1 VTATLGG
8 RLPKRSQHHETQDDE
23 IWVDWLPCAEGAVE
37 SLAPELGTQR
47 PGDTTTPACF
57 GYTLG
62 ATDSHTTA
70 DGKTFIIATYRK
82 PKRMDADAAFSEVE
96 RIPGYGI
103 NNEKSGLR
111 IFIAPDAS
119 AETSAAAYVPAY
131 ALWPGESS
139 LFPRVVVNV
148 RIKRNWRTG
157 LARITVQYATLSQE
171 DWLVN
176 NIGKGLLLGC
186 DIGGEPVRLNYDL
199 ADTPL
204 PIVAEGWE
212 TSASSGAQSRIRW
225 SLYSGSNVTLMGKG
239 ELIVRVALSN
249 PWASPKMSLIG
260 RYNASAC
267 IHIGNAQVKQ
277 LKMVGYHAR
286 LVPNTANVQ
295 ICDFHLAFDTDGW
308 DVGCK
313 AIKETM
319 TVRELPVQT
328 NADTPADT
336 LAKSRTGV
344 WDRGANTPQNRVVAK
359 SDSGLMYT
367 IALIDGYLTW

>member
-37 SLAPELGTQR
+37 TLSPELGSQR

-62 ATDSHTTA
+62 TTDSHTTA

-82 PKRMDADAAFSEVE
+82 PKRMDGDAAFSEIE
-96 RIPGYGI
+96 RTPGYGI

-111 IFIAPDAS
+111 VFIAPDAS
-119 AETSAAAYVPAY
+119 AEASANSYAPAY
-131 ALWPGESS
+131 MVWPGDGGQY
-139 LFPRVVVNV
+139 PRVVVNV

-157 LARITVQYATLSQE
+157 LARITVQYATLSQD
-171 DWLVN
+171 DWLVH

-199 ADTPL
+199 SDPAL
-204 PIVAEGWE
+204 PIVAEGS
-212 TSASSGAQSRIRW
+212 TGGVRYRW
-225 SLYSGSNVTLMGKG
+225 SLWSGSNMTLMGKG

-249 PWASPKMSLIG
+249 PWASPKMELIG

-277 LKMVGYHAR
+277 LKLVGYHAR

-295 ICDFHLAFDTDGW
+295 ICDFRLAYDVDGW

-319 TVRELPVQT
+319 TVRDLPVNDASGT
-328 NADTPADT
+328 PVTPAR
-336 LAKSRTGV
+336 KNPVGV
-344 WDRGANTPQNRVVAK
+344 WDKGANTPQNRIVAR
-359 SDSGLMYT
+359 SDAGLMYT